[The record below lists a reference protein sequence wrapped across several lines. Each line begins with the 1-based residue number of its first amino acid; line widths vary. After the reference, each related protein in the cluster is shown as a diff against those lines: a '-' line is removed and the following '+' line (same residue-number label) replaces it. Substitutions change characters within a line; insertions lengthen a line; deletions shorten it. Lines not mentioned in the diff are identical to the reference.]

1 MILLCAEG
9 LQLPHLR
16 SYREPQQSKSTQ
28 TMQFIDLKSQ
38 QALIRADLDQRIAK
52 LLDHG
57 QYILGPE
64 VSEMEQQLAD
74 FAGVNQCVSAASGT
88 DALLMALMAL
98 EIGPGDEVITTPF
111 SFIATA
117 EVIALAGATPVFVDV
132 DPVSYNIDPDKIEAA
147 ISDKTRAIM
156 PVGLFGLCADMDP
169 INAIATSRGLPV
181 IEDAAQSFGARYK
194 DKRSCGL
201 STIGCTSF
209 FPAKPLGCY
218 GDGGACFTDD
228 ETIATRLR
236 EIRNHGQD
244 RAYHHPRLGL
254 NGRMDG
260 MQAAVILAKMAIFDD
275 EITARARI
283 GARYSELLAGA
294 NCITP
299 TIAEGYDSV
308 FAQYTL
314 QVSNREAVQQALRDA
329 DIPSAVYYPITLD
342 QQPAL
347 AERSRISGDLAV
359 THALAGKVMSL
370 PMHPYLDDATQVQ
383 ICDAVRAACADQ
395 SPVGED

>member
-1 MILLCAEG
+1 
-9 LQLPHLR
+9 
-16 SYREPQQSKSTQ
+16 
-28 TMQFIDLKSQ
+28 MQFIDLKSQ
-38 QALIRADLDQRIAK
+38 QARIRADLDQRIAR

-64 VSEMEQQLAD
+64 VTEMEQQLAD
-74 FAGVNQCVSAASGT
+74 YAGVAHCVSAASGT

-117 EVIALAGATPVFVDV
+117 EVIGLVGATPVFVDV
-132 DPVSYNIDPDKIEAA
+132 EPTSYNIDPERIEAA
-147 ISDKTRAIM
+147 IGEHTRAIM
-156 PVGLFGLCADMDP
+156 PVGLFGLCADMDA
-169 INAIATSRGLPV
+169 INAIAARHGLPV
-181 IEDAAQSFGARYK
+181 IEDGAQSFGARYQGR
-194 DKRSCGL
+194 RSCGL

-228 ETIATRLR
+228 EALATRLR

-244 RAYHHPRLGL
+244 RPYHHPRLGI

-260 MQAAVILAKMAIFDD
+260 MQAAVILAKLAIFDD
-275 EITARARI
+275 EVAARARI
-283 GARYSELLAGA
+283 GARYNELLADA

-299 TIAEGYDSV
+299 SIADGYHSV

-314 QVSNREAVQQALRDA
+314 QVSDREALQQALRAA
-329 DIPSAVYYPITLD
+329 DIPSAVYYPVTLD

-347 AERSRISGDLAV
+347 AGRSRISAGLPV
-359 THALAGKVMSL
+359 THRLAERVVSL
-370 PMHPYLDDATQVQ
+370 PMHPYLDEATQQ
-383 ICDAVRAACADQ
+383 HIAAVVTEACAAQPAVD
-395 SPVGED
+395 PA